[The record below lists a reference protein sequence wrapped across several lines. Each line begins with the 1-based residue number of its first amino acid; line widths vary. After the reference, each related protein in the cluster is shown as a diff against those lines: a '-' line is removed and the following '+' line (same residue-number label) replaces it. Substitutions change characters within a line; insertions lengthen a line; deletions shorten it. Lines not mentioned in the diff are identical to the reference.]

1 MEFKK
6 LQKIIAEV
14 LGIGDMEIFQE
25 MSFVDD
31 LGADSLE
38 LFQILMGVE
47 QEFDISID
55 EESLKDVDTVGD
67 LLYHGLIHMKVN
79 GGYRSRIVEENE
91 LVTVRTKTSGILVL
105 KVKCG
110 DHLSVGDEIAEIIDT
125 YEGDVIEVIK
135 SPCEGC
141 LFYHGSNPLIY
152 SNTAI
157 AKIIKDTDFI

>member
-47 QEFDISID
+47 QEFDISIY

-67 LLYHGLIHMKVN
+67 LLELI
-79 GGYRSRIVEENE
+79 
-91 LVTVRTKTSGILVL
+91 
-105 KVKCG
+105 C
-110 DHLSVGDEIAEIIDT
+110 
-125 YEGDVIEVIK
+125 
-135 SPCEGC
+135 
-141 LFYHGSNPLIY
+141 
-152 SNTAI
+152 
-157 AKIIKDTDFI
+157 

>member
-67 LLYHGLIHMKVN
+67 LL
-79 GGYRSRIVEENE
+79 E
-91 LVTVRTKTSGILVL
+91 L
-105 KVKCG
+105 KC
-110 DHLSVGDEIAEIIDT
+110 
-125 YEGDVIEVIK
+125 
-135 SPCEGC
+135 
-141 LFYHGSNPLIY
+141 
-152 SNTAI
+152 
-157 AKIIKDTDFI
+157 

>member
-47 QEFDISID
+47 QEFDISLD

-67 LLYHGLIHMKVN
+67 LLELI
-79 GGYRSRIVEENE
+79 
-91 LVTVRTKTSGILVL
+91 
-105 KVKCG
+105 C
-110 DHLSVGDEIAEIIDT
+110 
-125 YEGDVIEVIK
+125 
-135 SPCEGC
+135 
-141 LFYHGSNPLIY
+141 
-152 SNTAI
+152 
-157 AKIIKDTDFI
+157 

>member
-31 LGADSLE
+31 LGVDSLE

-67 LLYHGLIHMKVN
+67 LLELI
-79 GGYRSRIVEENE
+79 
-91 LVTVRTKTSGILVL
+91 
-105 KVKCG
+105 C
-110 DHLSVGDEIAEIIDT
+110 
-125 YEGDVIEVIK
+125 
-135 SPCEGC
+135 
-141 LFYHGSNPLIY
+141 
-152 SNTAI
+152 
-157 AKIIKDTDFI
+157 

>member
-31 LGADSLE
+31 LVADSLE

-67 LLYHGLIHMKVN
+67 LLELI
-79 GGYRSRIVEENE
+79 
-91 LVTVRTKTSGILVL
+91 
-105 KVKCG
+105 C
-110 DHLSVGDEIAEIIDT
+110 
-125 YEGDVIEVIK
+125 
-135 SPCEGC
+135 
-141 LFYHGSNPLIY
+141 
-152 SNTAI
+152 
-157 AKIIKDTDFI
+157 

>member
-25 MSFVDD
+25 ISFVDD

-67 LLYHGLIHMKVN
+67 LLELI
-79 GGYRSRIVEENE
+79 
-91 LVTVRTKTSGILVL
+91 
-105 KVKCG
+105 C
-110 DHLSVGDEIAEIIDT
+110 
-125 YEGDVIEVIK
+125 
-135 SPCEGC
+135 
-141 LFYHGSNPLIY
+141 
-152 SNTAI
+152 
-157 AKIIKDTDFI
+157 

>member
-6 LQKIIAEV
+6 IQKIIAEV

-67 LLYHGLIHMKVN
+67 LLELI
-79 GGYRSRIVEENE
+79 
-91 LVTVRTKTSGILVL
+91 
-105 KVKCG
+105 C
-110 DHLSVGDEIAEIIDT
+110 
-125 YEGDVIEVIK
+125 
-135 SPCEGC
+135 
-141 LFYHGSNPLIY
+141 
-152 SNTAI
+152 
-157 AKIIKDTDFI
+157 

>member
-55 EESLKDVDTVGD
+55 EESLNDVDTVGD
-67 LLYHGLIHMKVN
+67 LLELI
-79 GGYRSRIVEENE
+79 
-91 LVTVRTKTSGILVL
+91 
-105 KVKCG
+105 C
-110 DHLSVGDEIAEIIDT
+110 
-125 YEGDVIEVIK
+125 
-135 SPCEGC
+135 
-141 LFYHGSNPLIY
+141 
-152 SNTAI
+152 
-157 AKIIKDTDFI
+157 

>member
-47 QEFDISID
+47 QEFDKSID

-67 LLYHGLIHMKVN
+67 LLELI
-79 GGYRSRIVEENE
+79 
-91 LVTVRTKTSGILVL
+91 
-105 KVKCG
+105 C
-110 DHLSVGDEIAEIIDT
+110 
-125 YEGDVIEVIK
+125 
-135 SPCEGC
+135 
-141 LFYHGSNPLIY
+141 
-152 SNTAI
+152 
-157 AKIIKDTDFI
+157 

>member
-14 LGIGDMEIFQE
+14 LGIGYMEIFQE

-67 LLYHGLIHMKVN
+67 LLELI
-79 GGYRSRIVEENE
+79 
-91 LVTVRTKTSGILVL
+91 
-105 KVKCG
+105 C
-110 DHLSVGDEIAEIIDT
+110 
-125 YEGDVIEVIK
+125 
-135 SPCEGC
+135 
-141 LFYHGSNPLIY
+141 
-152 SNTAI
+152 
-157 AKIIKDTDFI
+157 

>member
-55 EESLKDVDTVGD
+55 EESLKDDDTVGD
-67 LLYHGLIHMKVN
+67 LLELI
-79 GGYRSRIVEENE
+79 
-91 LVTVRTKTSGILVL
+91 
-105 KVKCG
+105 C
-110 DHLSVGDEIAEIIDT
+110 
-125 YEGDVIEVIK
+125 
-135 SPCEGC
+135 
-141 LFYHGSNPLIY
+141 
-152 SNTAI
+152 
-157 AKIIKDTDFI
+157 

>member
-25 MSFVDD
+25 MSFVDE

-67 LLYHGLIHMKVN
+67 LLELI
-79 GGYRSRIVEENE
+79 
-91 LVTVRTKTSGILVL
+91 
-105 KVKCG
+105 C
-110 DHLSVGDEIAEIIDT
+110 
-125 YEGDVIEVIK
+125 
-135 SPCEGC
+135 
-141 LFYHGSNPLIY
+141 
-152 SNTAI
+152 
-157 AKIIKDTDFI
+157 

>member
-38 LFQILMGVE
+38 LFQILIGVE

-67 LLYHGLIHMKVN
+67 LLELI
-79 GGYRSRIVEENE
+79 
-91 LVTVRTKTSGILVL
+91 
-105 KVKCG
+105 C
-110 DHLSVGDEIAEIIDT
+110 
-125 YEGDVIEVIK
+125 
-135 SPCEGC
+135 
-141 LFYHGSNPLIY
+141 
-152 SNTAI
+152 
-157 AKIIKDTDFI
+157 

>member
-67 LLYHGLIHMKVN
+67 LLELI
-79 GGYRSRIVEENE
+79 R
-91 LVTVRTKTSGILVL
+91 
-105 KVKCG
+105 
-110 DHLSVGDEIAEIIDT
+110 
-125 YEGDVIEVIK
+125 
-135 SPCEGC
+135 
-141 LFYHGSNPLIY
+141 
-152 SNTAI
+152 
-157 AKIIKDTDFI
+157 